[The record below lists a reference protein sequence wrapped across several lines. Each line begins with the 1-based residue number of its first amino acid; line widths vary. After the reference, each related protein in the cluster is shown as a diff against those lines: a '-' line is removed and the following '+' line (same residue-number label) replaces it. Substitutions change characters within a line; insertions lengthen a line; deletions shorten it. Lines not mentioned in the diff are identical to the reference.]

1 MEIVYAA
8 HTESGTFMLDGSG
21 ICRWAVAPPGKT
33 NAKVPDRIVGSQY
46 VASLDVATPGALVPL
61 PKPGCP
67 MLFASTDEN
76 GHVTLV
82 RTPPVLRFEDKRSP
96 STPPPRCLDP
106 NRTLE
111 DKTPIDARPK
121 GPASTPPMPLVRR
134 AGSPPPSAPPLRPLG
149 MLPKLPPPPR
159 APSAPP
165 PPTAAVM
172 RYPTPSGMRPVP
184 MAVPPPPRSSMSS
197 IPPAPVTDPSP
208 PPSPDSSA
216 LTARTNGVP
225 SRGVKAVPVRVRA
238 GNESLRRMIRG
249 R

>member
-1 MEIVYAA
+1 MDIVYAA
-8 HTESGTFMLDGSG
+8 HTESGTFMLDVSG
-21 ICRWAVAPPGKT
+21 VCRWAVAPPGKT
-33 NAKVPDRIVGSQY
+33 HAKVPDRIVGSQY
-46 VASLDVATPGALVPL
+46 VATLDIEAPGALVPL

-121 GPASTPPMPLVRR
+121 APASTPPMPLVRP
-134 AGSPPPSAPPLRPLG
+134 AGSSPSAQPLRPLG

-159 APSAPP
+159 ASAATPP
-165 PPTAAVM
+165 QTATMM

-197 IPPAPVTDPSP
+197 IPPAPVTDPAP
-208 PPSPDSSA
+208 PPAPDSSS
-216 LTARTNGVP
+216 ARTNGIP
-225 SRGVKAVPVRVRA
+225 SRGPKSIPVRIRS